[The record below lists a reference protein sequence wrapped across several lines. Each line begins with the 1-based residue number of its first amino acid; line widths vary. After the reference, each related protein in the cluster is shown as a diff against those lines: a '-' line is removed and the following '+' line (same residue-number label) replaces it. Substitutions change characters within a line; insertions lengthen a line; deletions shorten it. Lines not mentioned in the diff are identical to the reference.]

1 MADNKSL
8 IKLFI
13 TFTIYVNK
21 TNESSISI
29 TSIIETVFK
38 ILKNTFDMEYE
49 KEKRNSSVN
58 EKYMEWKTIFYSL
71 TIGERKDQLF

>member
-1 MADNKSL
+1 M
-8 IKLFI
+8 
-13 TFTIYVNK
+13 
-21 TNESSISI
+21 
-29 TSIIETVFK
+29 ETVFK

-71 TIGERKDQLF
+71 TIGERKDQLFGIMPEKLFKSLHPSYCTSNCLYD